1 MRIVKPAIVR
11 KGELLDTAMRLFA
24 SKGYDNTSISDVIAA
39 VGVSKGAFYHHFTS
53 KEELL
58 AGLAV
63 RYSAQAARRAQSV
76 LDDQSLD
83 AFERLSIFLSRMRQS
98 KLEDAAELHAAFA
111 PVFRPENGQLYERT
125 VVAVNAVIAPMLT
138 RIIAEGITDRTFD
151 TTDPKAAA
159 EVILHTMSSTRP
171 LVAALYCAKSQ
182 AEIDSA
188 LKLLVA
194 RVRYLGTVIDRILGI
209 PEGSIELADNETIC
223 AISDTWRATTE
234 AA

>member
-63 RYSAQAARRAQSV
+63 RYAAQAARRAQSV

-111 PVFRPENGQLYERT
+111 PVFRAENVQLYQQT
-125 VVAVNAVIAPMLT
+125 QAAVNAVVAPMLT
-138 RIIAEGITDRTFD
+138 RIIAEGIADRTFD

-171 LVAALYCAKSQ
+171 LVAALYSAKSQ
-182 AEIDSA
+182 VEIDLA
-188 LKLLVA
+188 LKQLVT
-194 RVRYLGTVIDRILGI
+194 RVRYLGTIVDRILGI
-209 PEGSIELADNETIC
+209 PEGSIELADDETIC
-223 AISDTWRATTE
+223 AIADTWRAATE

>member
-11 KGELLDTAMRLFA
+11 KSELLDTAMRLFA
-24 SKGYDNTSISDVIAA
+24 TKGYDNTSISDVIAA

-53 KEELL
+53 KEQLL
-58 AGLAV
+58 AGLAA
-63 RYSAQAARRAQSV
+63 RYAASAAKRAQSV
-76 LDDQSLD
+76 LDDPTLD
-83 AFERLSIFLSRMRQS
+83 AFERLSVFLSRMRHS

-111 PVFRPENGQLYERT
+111 PVFRPENVQLYEQT
-125 VVAVNAVIAPMLT
+125 QAAVNAVIGPMLT
-138 RIIAEGITDRTFD
+138 RIIAEGVADRTFD
-151 TTDPKAAA
+151 AGDPKAAA

-188 LKLLVA
+188 LKQLVA
-194 RVRYLGTVIDRILGI
+194 RVRYLGTVVDRILGI
-209 PEGSIELADNETIC
+209 PEGSLELADEESVCEIAN
-223 AISDTWRATTE
+223 TWRAATE

>member
-63 RYSAQAARRAQSV
+63 RYAGQAARRAQSV

-111 PVFRPENGQLYERT
+111 PVFRPENVQLYQQT
-125 VVAVNAVIAPMLT
+125 QTAVNAVIAPMLT
-138 RIIAEGITDRTFD
+138 RIIAEGIADRTFD

-171 LVAALYCAKSQ
+171 LVAALYGAKTQ
-182 AEIDSA
+182 AEIDLA
-188 LKLLVA
+188 LRQLVA

-209 PEGSIELADNETIC
+209 PEGSIELADDETVC
-223 AISDTWRATTE
+223 AISDTWRAATK